1 MTTLPFPEPAPAV
14 TRAPHSRRIPAA
26 ILDGVFGAIAVGICG
41 TVGFLVGLGIGSADG
56 SSDDGWEEL
65 GWILLGSLLGL
76 LIGVIVWLVLV
87 VGLMRRPGAHNGQ
100 TIGKQMLGIR
110 VMRAGGGG
118 GGEIGAGWAFMREVL
133 VKGLLV
139 AITSSAISALL
150 GFIDGGAIGAL
161 GAIAIWYGPA
171 FFDDERRGLHDRLCD
186 TRVVVAARRQHAA
199 AAPAAQAATDDNLWP
214 TAH

>member
-1 MTTLPFPEPAPAV
+1 MTTLPFAEPAPAV

-41 TVGFLVGLGIGSADG
+41 TVGFLIGLGIGGANG
-56 SSDDGWEEL
+56 TSDDGWEEL
-65 GWILLGSLLGL
+65 GWILLGSLVGL
-76 LIGVIVWLVLV
+76 AIGMVVWLVLV
-87 VGLMRRPGAHNGQ
+87 VGLMRRPGVHNGQ

-110 VMRAGGGG
+110 VMRAGGGD
-118 GGEIGAGWAFMREVL
+118 IGAGWAFMREIL

-150 GFIDGGAIGAL
+150 GFADGGAIGAL
-161 GAIAIWYGPA
+161 GAIALWYGPA

-186 TRVVVAARRQHAA
+186 TRVVLAARQP
-199 AAPAAQAATDDNLWP
+199 AAPAAPAAPATPAAADEDLWP
-214 TAH
+214 ATT